1 MRATANPASD
11 QMNGP
16 VDTPDRLEEEAVLRA
31 MHRVRLIMSLIA
43 RSDIGPPPKV
53 QPGPAIYA
61 ANHRSLADL
70 LLASITFYSW
80 RRPIRPLV
88 AAPYFDKPGLG
99 PLLRRLRCIPVEGAG
114 ALALATAEL
123 EAGWSIA
130 IMPEGRIVP
139 PGEWAAT
146 GVGRAHPGV
155 GRLALDTGLPVV
167 ASGASGTERL
177 WPYGAAAPRIR
188 PWRRYPLALRSEVVG
203 VVEARS
209 SRDATAMVMT
219 ALTRC
224 VRRAD
229 AATGLRT

>member
-16 VDTPDRLEEEAVLRA
+16 ADTPDRSEEEAVLRA

-114 ALALATAEL
+114 ALALATAEEDL
-123 EAGWSIA
+123 GFD
-130 IMPEGRIVP
+130 G
-139 PGEWAAT
+139 
-146 GVGRAHPGV
+146 
-155 GRLALDTGLPVV
+155 AL
-167 ASGASGTERL
+167 
-177 WPYGAAAPRIR
+177 
-188 PWRRYPLALRSEVVG
+188 YPLGLTCPQRAGAQPRDRDHGAPQNSH
-203 VVEARS
+203 RR
-209 SRDATAMVMT
+209 SRDADS
-219 ALTRC
+219 R
-224 VRRAD
+224 
-229 AATGLRT
+229 